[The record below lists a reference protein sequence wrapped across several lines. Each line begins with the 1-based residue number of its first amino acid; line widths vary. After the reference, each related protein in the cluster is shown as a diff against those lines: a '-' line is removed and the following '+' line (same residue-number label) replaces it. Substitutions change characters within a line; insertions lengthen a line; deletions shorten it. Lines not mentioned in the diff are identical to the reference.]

1 MLTVPNLVLA
11 VGTLI
16 TGLIAGLFF
25 GFSVAVIP
33 GLTRFPDAG
42 YLQSFQHI
50 NTAIMNPVFLF
61 CFMAPL
67 ILLPASTL
75 MLFRQG
81 GSSAW
86 SWALAGT
93 IIYVIAVFGVT
104 IAGNVP
110 LNDMLAKM
118 DLANAAVQTL
128 ATDRAAFEP
137 RWNNFHSIRTIAN
150 IISLACLIISCFLTM
165 KR

>member
-11 VGTLI
+11 AGTLI
-16 TGLIAGLFF
+16 TGLVAGLFF

-33 GLTRFPDAG
+33 GLTRLPDAG
-42 YLQSFQHI
+42 YLQAFQHI
-50 NTAIMNPVFLF
+50 NAAIMNPVFLF

-75 MLFRQG
+75 MQFRQG
-81 GSSAW
+81 GSSDW
-86 SWALAGT
+86 IWTLAAT
-93 IIYVIAVFGVT
+93 ILYIIAVFGVT

-118 DLANAAVQTL
+118 DLVNASAQAL

-137 RWNNFHSIRTIAN
+137 RWNNFHTVRTIAN
-150 IISLACLIISCFLTM
+150 ILSLACLIISCFLTI
-165 KR
+165 KK

>member
-1 MLTVPNLVLA
+1 MFTVPNLVLA
-11 VGTLI
+11 AGTLI

-25 GFSVAVIP
+25 GFSVAVNP
-33 GLTRFPDAG
+33 GLTRLSDAG

-75 MLFRQG
+75 MQFRQG

-86 SWALAGT
+86 IWALAGAL
-93 IIYVIAVFGVT
+93 IYVIAVFGVT
-104 IAGNVP
+104 ITGNAP

-118 DLANAAVQTL
+118 DLTNASVQTL
-128 ATDRAAFEP
+128 ATDRASFEP
-137 RWNNFHSIRTIAN
+137 RWNDFHTVRTIAN
-150 IISLACLIISCFLTM
+150 IISLACLIISCFLTV
-165 KR
+165 KK